1 MSKFTMKNKKIVKN
15 EGAKSSIKISN
26 KKIQNKKT
34 ILSKDSNKIANKKQG
49 SKNTEKESD
58 DESDDAS
65 SSGEELD
72 LSEESSDDEEL
83 DLSDKEEEVSKK
95 TKLNIRKTE
104 DNNDSD
110 EDSSAA
116 EVSSDEKEDDEDAD
130 ENLPRLK
137 KRKVNDSAD
146 SESFSKA
153 VNALLGTRLKAYDRK
168 DPILARSKKQLKA
181 AESEKLELKAKRL
194 ILAEKKQ
201 RLTASRNKNLLP
213 TDDANAR
220 VIIEQEKKYKKIAQ
234 RGVIKL
240 FNAILMTQTETTNA
254 SKEKII
260 GETKKTELM
269 TELSKEKFLD
279 LIQAAGKS

>member
-1 MSKFTMKNKKIVKN
+1 MKNKKIVKN

-34 ILSKDSNKIANKKQG
+34 ILKDSNKIANKKQG
-49 SKNTEKESD
+49 SKNTQKESD
-58 DESDDAS
+58 DESEDAS
-65 SSGEELD
+65 SSGEELDLSEESSDDEELD

-116 EVSSDEKEDDEDAD
+116 EVSSNEEEDDEDAD

-201 RLTASRNKNLLP
+201 RFGASRNKNLLP

-220 VIIEQEKKYKKIAQ
+220 VIIEQEKK
-234 RGVIKL
+234 L
-240 FNAILMTQTETTNA
+240 N
-254 SKEKII
+254 
-260 GETKKTELM
+260 
-269 TELSKEKFLD
+269 
-279 LIQAAGKS
+279 

>member
-34 ILSKDSNKIANKKQG
+34 ILKDSNKIANKKQG
-49 SKNTEKESD
+49 SKNTQKESD
-58 DESDDAS
+58 DESEDAS

-116 EVSSDEKEDDEDAD
+116 EVSSDEEEDDEDAD

>member
-1 MSKFTMKNKKIVKN
+1 MSKFTMKDKKSVKN

-26 KKIQNKKT
+26 KKIQNDKN
-34 ILSKDSNKIANKKQG
+34 ILNKDKNKSVNKKQR
-49 SKNTEKESD
+49 SRNTQKESD
-58 DESDDAS
+58 DESDDVS

-72 LSEESSDDEEL
+72 LSEESSDEEL
-83 DLSDKEEEVSKK
+83 DLSDKEEGASKS
-95 TKLNIRKTE
+95 TKLNIRSTE
-104 DNNDSD
+104 ENNDSD
-110 EDSSAA
+110 EDSSAV
-116 EVSSDEKEDDEDAD
+116 EVSSEEEGEDEDAD

-168 DPILARSKKQLKA
+168 VPILARSKKQLKA

-254 SKEKII
+254 SKEKVI